1 MQGNQYTFCVYV
13 LYVYCN
19 SGSVCGSL
27 MQLGGD
33 LDALQSAL
41 SDGKQPESEVIG
53 AGKCSALI
61 KLLPGNAELYV
72 SHDTWDVFQS
82 MLRIYKLYDL
92 PFFVLGETHNGN
104 VCIPV
109 CFINF
114 ILHVFIVETFILN
127 FPINI
132 AL

>member
-1 MQGNQYTFCVYV
+1 MYV
-13 LYVYCN
+13 LYVYCI
-19 SGSVCGSL
+19 SGGVCGSL

-104 VCIPV
+104 VYICVPV
-109 CFINF
+109 GFINF
-114 ILHVFIVETFILN
+114 ILHVFIVVTFILN
-127 FPINI
+127 SQSN
-132 AL
+132 LNQYM

>member
-1 MQGNQYTFCVYV
+1 
-13 LYVYCN
+13 
-19 SGSVCGSL
+19 

-61 KLLPGNAELYV
+61 KLLPGNAELFV

-109 CFINF
+109 CFFNF
-114 ILHVFIVETFILN
+114 ICMCLQLKLSSLN
-127 FPINI
+127 FPI
-132 AL
+132 